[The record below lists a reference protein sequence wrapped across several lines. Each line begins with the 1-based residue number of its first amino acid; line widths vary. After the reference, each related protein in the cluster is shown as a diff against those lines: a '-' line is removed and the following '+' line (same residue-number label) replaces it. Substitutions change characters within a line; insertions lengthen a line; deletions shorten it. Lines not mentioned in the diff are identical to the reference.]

1 MRALGPQ
8 PVRHLVE
15 SGVGDRDLEYRC
27 DRSFGMVPT
36 RYTHVYSQMRRG
48 QLREGWRPTGNL
60 WEMGLPK
67 YLRGQSE
74 GQELE
79 EWGAQQ

>member
-1 MRALGPQ
+1 
-8 PVRHLVE
+8 
-15 SGVGDRDLEYRC
+15 
-27 DRSFGMVPT
+27 MVPT